1 MVLKQFIE
9 EKNVTGFET
18 VSNVFLNVVVKKT
31 NSTFLS
37 NSTINNFIF
46 NIFGN

>member
-1 MVLKQFIE
+1 
-9 EKNVTGFET
+9 
-18 VSNVFLNVVVKKT
+18 VVVKKT

-46 NIFGN
+46 NIFGNESWV